1 MSSLKEEKEWG
12 NCYVNNAAARFA
24 AKNKRLYQKYDTT
37 SYVYLYVPTML
48 EALSFTSQ
56 QLSCR

>member
-12 NCYVNNAAARFA
+12 NCYVNDAAARFA

-37 SYVYLYVPTML
+37 S
-48 EALSFTSQ
+48 
-56 QLSCR
+56 

>member
-12 NCYVNNAAARFA
+12 NCYVNDATARFT

>member
-1 MSSLKEEKEWG
+1 MSSLKKEKEWG
-12 NCYVNNAAARFA
+12 NCYVNDATARFT
-24 AKNKRLYQKYDTT
+24 AKHKRLYQKYDTT

-56 QLSCR
+56 QPSCR